1 VSITPV
7 TRVTE
12 VLAERGLVV
21 ATRRRGFRVRELS
34 VNDVVGLTESRVQIE
49 SMALRLAIE
58 RGDVRWETEIVAAH
72 HVLEC
77 APVIDADGRFY
88 EPWAAAH
95 RDFHRALTAG
105 CNNAR
110 LQEVVLGLRDSAE
123 LYRRWWRAVATDR
136 RGDEAAEHRQL
147 MDLTLARDADAAIES
162 LAYHIKRAPE
172 QLIAY
177 AHERGLHDPNC
188 PPPHSD

>member
-1 VSITPV
+1 VSIFP
-7 TRVTE
+7 VTE
-12 VLAERGLVV
+12 VFAERGRAV
-21 ATRRRGFRVRELS
+21 ATPLRGFRVRQFS

-58 RGDVRWETEIVAAH
+58 RGGVQWETEIIAAH

-77 APVIDADGRFY
+77 TPVVDADGRFY

-105 CNNAR
+105 CGNAR

-123 LYRRWWRAVATDR
+123 LYRRWWRAVAVDR
-136 RGDEAAEHRQL
+136 GRDEAAEHRKL
-147 MDLTLARDADAAIES
+147 LDLTLARAAGAAIES

-172 QLIAY
+172 QMVAY
-177 AHERGLHDPNC
+177 AHEHGLDDLSWQPR
-188 PPPHSD
+188 HSD